1 MILRSLRA
9 MFRSLRWRILFGALL
24 WSTGLFTLLEVVS
37 RVAARTF
44 HIGRIDSLL
53 ASLAGTFCAIAGLLI
68 VGGGLRRLDAV
79 RRRALEL
86 RSGESDRFDEPN
98 LAEIE
103 PLVRDMN
110 ELLDHRER
118 VVRRAQAT
126 AGDLAHGLKTPLA
139 IIAQEVSRLEQAGQ
153 HDSAAAIAEEIQ
165 RMRLQ
170 IDYHLARA
178 RASGAGITYGASVEV
193 RPVAEKLVRTMTR
206 LYAGKDLDIAI
217 EIADSSAVRCEKEDL
232 EEMLGN
238 VIENACKWA
247 RGAVAITASR
257 RSAEVVIA
265 VDDDGPGIDPANRE
279 RVLQRGVRAD
289 EAAPGSGLGLAIV
302 SEIAEL
308 YGGSVSLDT
317 ARCGG
322 LRVHLALPSAGS

>member
-9 MFRSLRWRILFGALL
+9 MLRSLRWRILAGAVL
-24 WSTGLFTLLEVVS
+24 WSTGLFTVLEVVS
-37 RVAARTF
+37 RIVARSLHMT
-44 HIGRIDSLL
+44 RIENLL

-68 VGGGLRRLDAV
+68 VGGGLRRLDAA

-86 RSGESDRFDEPN
+86 RSGESDRFDDPN

-139 IIAQEVSRLEQAGQ
+139 VIAQEVKCLEGAGQ
-153 HDSAAAIAEEIQ
+153 NVSAAAIAEQVE

-170 IDYHLARA
+170 IDYHLGRA
-178 RASGAGITYGASVEV
+178 RAWAAGITYGGSIEV

-217 EIADSSAVRCEKEDL
+217 EIADSSTV
-232 EEMLGN
+232 
-238 VIENACKWA
+238 
-247 RGAVAITASR
+247 
-257 RSAEVVIA
+257 
-265 VDDDGPGIDPANRE
+265 
-279 RVLQRGVRAD
+279 
-289 EAAPGSGLGLAIV
+289 
-302 SEIAEL
+302 
-308 YGGSVSLDT
+308 
-317 ARCGG
+317 
-322 LRVHLALPSAGS
+322 